1 MQDLKEKTALITG
14 IANKRSIAFSIAKR
28 LHQYGANMVI
38 AYQPMERDPEGEKA
52 RKISAEFSPDLFLPL
67 DVTDPASIE
76 SLFGEIER
84 KWGRLDILIHSVS
97 GAIRSELDGNPS
109 DISLEGYQI
118 AQHVSAY
125 SLIALARAAKPLM
138 MENGGSIVTM
148 SYIGSQRA
156 INNYNV
162 MGSAKAALEA
172 NMRYLAME
180 MGVEGIRVNAIS
192 AGPIRTLSAS
202 GIKDFLDLLHNASEK
217 SPLQRN
223 VTQEEVANTAA
234 FLSSSLSS
242 GITGQVLYVDGG
254 YNIWG

>member
-1 MQDLKEKTALITG
+1 MQDLKGKTALVTG
-14 IANKRSIAFSIAKR
+14 VANKRSIAFSIAER
-28 LHQYGANMVI
+28 LAHYGANLVV
-38 AYQPMERDPEGEKA
+38 AYQPMERDPEGEKV
-52 RKISAEFSPDLFLPL
+52 RKITADFNPDLLLPL

-84 KWGRLDILIHSVS
+84 KWGRMDILVHSVA
-97 GAIRSELDGNPS
+97 GAIRNELDGHHS
-109 DISLEGYQI
+109 DVSLEGYQV
-118 AQHVSAY
+118 AQHISAY
-125 SLIALARAAKPLM
+125 SLIALARGAKPLM
-138 MENGGSIVTM
+138 TENGGSIITM

-156 INNYNV
+156 TNNYNV
-162 MGSAKAALEA
+162 MGVAKAALEA

-180 MGVEGIRVNAIS
+180 MGMESIRVNAIS

>member
-1 MQDLKEKTALITG
+1 MQDLKGKTGLVTG
-14 IANKRSIAFSIAKR
+14 VANKRSIAFSIAKR
-28 LHQYGANMVI
+28 LAQYGANLVV
-38 AYQPMERDPEGEKA
+38 AYQPMERDPEGDKV
-52 RKISAEFSPDLFLPL
+52 RKISAEISPDLFLPL

-84 KWGRLDILIHSVS
+84 KWGRLDILIHSVA

-109 DISLEGYQI
+109 EISLEGYQI

-125 SLIALARAAKPLM
+125 SLIELARAAKPLM
-138 MENGGSIVTM
+138 TENGGSIVTM

-162 MGSAKAALEA
+162 MGIAKAALEA